1 MNLKTDG
8 LISVRFF
15 LDEYYF
21 FPLFPVFLNETPKS
35 ILSNIHQ

>member
-15 LDEYYF
+15 LMSIIFSSF
-21 FPLFPVFLNETPKS
+21 FCNFACYTIYTAYGSKR
-35 ILSNIHQ
+35 